1 MSTIANQINRISEAT
16 KKLRN
21 KGISLGLEVSE
32 NVALNENHKI
42 DDVAKAFDGI
52 KYTQDAD
59 IRVELEV
66 VTDGVNYIGKSENL
80 KPGFYRGCKIT
91 PYFKQSNVSDFVI
104 NVETINNYSIGS
116 QTGVIKPTKNPDDP
130 DNPAR
135 GFNYID
141 EVSFKVQD
149 CTMAYSSYTNN
160 SVIIN
165 VSKAGWVSAGDKEFT
180 GIPTSTLKSKVGTGS
195 TTEHTSNSVSIAPDL
210 NAATVITIGAGI
222 YTKNRT
228 VTIASTPY
236 QGGNVTATAADIL
249 KDKYAYGKDAN
260 NKIARIKGTMP
271 NYGGTSSTNKLD
283 TAASSASLINSK
295 IVVVPK
301 KGYYNEYS
309 TISTNLTA
317 GPAKYT
323 VVAADLTSDK
333 HSFVIIPDDDE
344 DKAKTTYLTEVTID
358 NSYIY
363 NLLKLI

>member
-1 MSTIANQINRISEAT
+1 MSTIANQIQRISDAT
-16 KKLRN
+16 KKLRD

-42 DDVAKAFDGI
+42 DDVAEAFDSI

-59 IRVELEV
+59 IQVELDV
-66 VTDGVNYIGKSENL
+66 VTDGVTYVGTSKNL
-80 KPGFYRGCKIT
+80 DPGFYRGCKIT
-91 PYFKQSNVSDFVI
+91 PYFKQSNVSDLVI

-116 QTGVIKPTKNPDDP
+116 QTGVIKPTKNADDP
-130 DNPAR
+130 DNPAL
-135 GFNYID
+135 GFNYMD

-149 CTMAYSSYTNN
+149 CTMAYASYTNN

-165 VSKAGWVSAGDKEFT
+165 VSKAGWVSDGDKEFT
-180 GIPTSTLKSKVGTGS
+180 GIPTSTLKSRVGTGS
-195 TTEHTSNSVSIAPDL
+195 ITEHTSNAVSISPDL
-210 NAATVITIGAGI
+210 NAATTIQIGAGI
-222 YTKNRT
+222 YAQTRT
-228 VTIASTPY
+228 ITIASTPS
-236 QGGNVTATAADIL
+236 QGGSVTATAADIL

-271 NYGGTSSTNKLD
+271 NYGGTSSTDKLD
-283 TAASSASLINSK
+283 TEASSASLINNK

-317 GPAKYT
+317 GPAEYT
-323 VVAADLTSDK
+323 VDADDLTSTN
-333 HSFVIIPDDDE
+333 HSFAILPADDE
-344 DKAKTTYLTEVTID
+344 DEAQTTYLTKVTID

>member
-1 MSTIANQINRISEAT
+1 MSTIANQIKRISDAT
-16 KKLRN
+16 EKLRD
-21 KGISLGLEVSE
+21 KGISLGLDVSE

-42 DDVAKAFDGI
+42 DDVAEAFDRI
-52 KYTQDAD
+52 KYTQNAE
-59 IRVELEV
+59 IKVELDV
-66 VTDGVNYIGKSENL
+66 VTDGVKYVGTSKNL
-80 KPGFYRGCKIT
+80 DPGFYRGCKIT
-91 PYFKQSNVSDFVI
+91 PFFKQSNVEDVVI

-130 DNPAR
+130 TNPAL

-149 CTMAYSSYTNN
+149 CAMAYESYTNN

-165 VSKAGWVSAGDKEFT
+165 VSKAGWVSDGEKEFT

-195 TTEHTSNSVSIAPDL
+195 TTEHTSNSVSISPDL

-222 YTKNRT
+222 YAQTRT
-228 VTIASTPY
+228 VTIASTPS
-236 QGGNVTATAADIL
+236 QGGSVTATAEDIL

-317 GPAKYT
+317 GPAEYA
-323 VVAADLTSDK
+323 VDANDLTSDK
-333 HSFVIIPDDDE
+333 HCFTVKPTDDGD
-344 DKAKTTYLTEVTID
+344 DVQTTYLTEVTID

-363 NLLKLI
+363 N